1 MTRIRTLR
9 VTVTPSGHVVTILSL
24 VARDT
29 EPTAAASMHAVIQA
43 GGRGQR
49 IRPIAGSLAKP
60 LLTVGEEPMIG
71 RLIRQIASSGVRSAT
86 VIIPNACHELRDFL
100 GEVAVRVPGF
110 DLELLE
116 ERHPLGNAGALG
128 AVECR
133 GKTALF
139 CFADLVTDLP
149 FERLAAL
156 HRDRRCD
163 VTLASHY
170 EFHQLSLGEL
180 ITEGPRVCG
189 YVEKP
194 RKQFLICSGI
204 AVFEPRILELARSV
218 ATPFGLADLINAS
231 LQAGYSVTHWM
242 HESYWIDVNTPEL
255 LEQARTDVSRRGA
268 RIAMT

>member
-1 MTRIRTLR
+1 MTI
-9 VTVTPSGHVVTILSL
+9 VSL
-24 VARDT
+24 IERDT
-29 EPTAAASMHAVIQA
+29 ESTAASSMHAVIQA

-86 VIIPNACHELRDFL
+86 VIIPNACPELRDFL
-100 GEVAVRVPGF
+100 RRVAVVVPSL
-110 DLELLE
+110 DLDVLE
-116 ERHPLGNAGALG
+116 EQHPLGNAGALR
-128 AVECR
+128 AIECHGSR
-133 GKTALF
+133 VLF

-149 FERLAAL
+149 FDRIAAL

-204 AVFEPRILELARSV
+204 AVFEPRVLELARTV
-218 ATPFGLADLINAS
+218 ATPFGLADLITAS

-242 HESYWIDVNTPEL
+242 HEAYWIDVNTPEL
-255 LEQARTDVSRRGA
+255 LEQARNDADRG
-268 RIAMT
+268 RTNAMT

>member
-1 MTRIRTLR
+1 
-9 VTVTPSGHVVTILSL
+9 
-24 VARDT
+24 
-29 EPTAAASMHAVIQA
+29 MHAVIQA

-71 RLIRQIASSGVRSAT
+71 RLIRQIASSGVRTAT
-86 VIIPNACHELRDFL
+86 VIIPNDCRELREFL
-100 GEVAVRVPGF
+100 RRVAVAVPSLDLEVA
-110 DLELLE
+110 E

-128 AVECR
+128 AIECR
-133 GKTALF
+133 DKTVLF
-139 CFADLVTDLP
+139 CFADLVTDLT
-149 FERLAAL
+149 FDRMAAL
-156 HRDRRCD
+156 HRDRQCD

-194 RKQFLICSGI
+194 RKQFLICSGV

-242 HESYWIDVNTPEL
+242 HEAYWIDVNTPEL
-255 LEQARTDVSRRGA
+255 LEQARTDASRRDA